1 MPTSNIQIVQ
11 STEVTSEQ
19 LFHPASQ
26 FSGLEATVTTDVVPA
41 TARGGSATQVRARQH
56 RLPSLRQNP
65 QT

>member
-1 MPTSNIQIVQ
+1 M
-11 STEVTSEQ
+11 TSEQ

-26 FSGLEATVTTDVVPA
+26 FSGLEATVTIDVVPD
-41 TARGGSATQVRARQH
+41 TARDGSTTQVEARQH